1 MSTRY
6 VWEKWNC
13 DSSTNYSCSFY
24 ISGNKHSEED
34 NEEFLIRSS
43 FGSTFSYVKVATS
56 GTGVNGYTVSVDSNG
71 TFLCN
76 GSAATSS
83 QVSGVTMNSKNVYF
97 IVNNEGTMAGVLWLN
112 SAYTAGRAYTEVNN
126 LYYRLTGQNTYI
138 YYEFYKKTSSLIYS
152 KGSTSYGNI
161 SSASSGAYPSDS
173 YSGDYWY
180 VLQGSDSIDPTI
192 SYPSSIFKNQNVK
205 ITVSPAS
212 NTYGGTISYKY
223 EYTTDGSTWTTANS
237 GTTATS
243 VDVTIP
249 STATTFQARVTASD
263 NMGFTSTTAVT
274 GASVTVYDIDPTS
287 VTYDAE
293 ALVAGDEITVT
304 ISPTTSGY
312 SGTITYVI
320 QTNVDG
326 AGWETETETTSTNV
340 PLTIPSDAVSW
351 TVRVYAKTSDY
362 TSSTYVYGNGATEGA
377 EVKHGVGFNVI
388 PENKHLGYLGSAD
401 LMQYYVST
409 DDSVSYVCAISLDGE
424 TVSSTSQ
431 TPGMKTL
438 TISADRWEA
447 LTSGEEHTIEIT
459 ATCNGKSII
468 RTYTFNKFVYDA
480 STLPGLLDGIAE
492 AIKVKMG
499 VNRQLWGYKLPM
511 EILKITNSADN
522 YINAYIDVTAA
533 YVNGMKVMAVS
544 STGEVYSTN
553 ADSSG
558 TTRLEVSEKGDYI
571 VTAKIGEVASESKK
585 VSISADGDVVSA
597 AVAFIKL
604 TVTTVAGSTVTAT
617 LDSQSYSATATSG
630 SAVMYLPSKGT
641 WSVTAA
647 NGDLSSTK
655 TVEVTAYET
664 YALSIPLYDS
674 VFGNNSWA
682 TIQAAVQ
689 SGVASS
695 LWSVG
700 DQKAVTLNGTVGGLT
715 FSNETYYAF
724 IIGFDHNADLEGS
737 NKLHMMFGKTS
748 DGTQIQYID
757 SYTSTGTGFCMN
769 TTNVTTG
776 GWEGSYMR
784 GTIMPA
790 MKAAFPSDLKAV
802 LGSCT
807 KYTHNTSGLSD
818 NNLSSNITATV
829 ETVFLLAEY
838 EIFGLRT
845 GANSYEQNKQMQ
857 YAYFANGNS
866 KVFYQYNSVGTA
878 RRWWSRSTLC
888 PDAAGD
894 SFCIVFTDGSETFIS
909 AFASC
914 GVAPAFII
922 S

>member
-1 MSTRY
+1 MSLRT
-6 VWEKWNC
+6 VWEKWNTKIEKTESITNSRSVDVYNC
-13 DSSTNYSCSFY
+13 KFYSSDDRPVWNGSGYTWTYMQQDGTSYDYYPGYGPRMLTRRYLWTGNSSNSTTYYYEADGCFNYYQITELGGYITAYYSGDVKTYSVQSTTVKGDSSY
-24 ISGNKHSEED
+24 G
-34 NEEFLIRSS
+34 FLSS
-43 FGSTFSYVKVATS
+43 
-56 GTGVNGYTVSVDSNG
+56 
-71 TFLCN
+71 
-76 GSAATSS
+76 
-83 QVSGVTMNSKNVYF
+83 
-97 IVNNEGTMAGVLWLN
+97 
-112 SAYTAGRAYTEVNN
+112 
-126 LYYRLTGQNTYI
+126 
-138 YYEFYKKTSSLIYS
+138 
-152 KGSTSYGNI
+152 
-161 SSASSGAYPSDS
+161 SSASAYPNNS
-173 YSGDYWY
+173 YSGSYWY
-180 VLQGSDSIDPTI
+180 VYQGSDSIDPTI

-205 ITVSPAS
+205 ISVSPAS

-274 GASVTVYDIDPTS
+274 GANVTVYDIDPTS
-287 VTYDAE
+287 VTYDTE
-293 ALVAGDEITVT
+293 ALVAGDEVTVT
-304 ISPTTSGY
+304 ISPTASGY
-312 SGTITYVI
+312 SGAITYVI
-320 QTNVDG
+320 QTNIDG

-362 TSSTYVYGNGATEGA
+362 TSSTYVYGNGATEGV

-388 PENKHLGYLGSAD
+388 PENKHLGYLGSSD

-409 DDSVSYVCAISLDGE
+409 DDNVSYVCAISLDGE
-424 TVSSTSQ
+424 TISSTSQ

-438 TISADRWEA
+438 TISADKWEA

-459 ATCNGKSII
+459 ATCNGKSIT

-499 VNRQLWGYKLPM
+499 VNRQFWGYKLPM

-522 YINAYIDVTAA
+522 YITAYIDVTAT

-585 VSISADGDVVSA
+585 VSISADGDIVSA

-604 TVTTVAGSTVTAT
+604 TVTTAAGATVTAT

-630 SAVMYLPSKGT
+630 SAVIYLPSKGT

-647 NGDLSSTK
+647 NGDLSSTR
-655 TVEVTAYET
+655 TVEVTAYEA
-664 YALSIPLYDS
+664 YALDIPLYDS
-674 VFGNNSWA
+674 VFGNNSWE

-700 DQKAVTLNGTVGGLT
+700 DQKAVTLNGTVCGLT
-715 FSNETYYAF
+715 FSNEMYYAF

-737 NKLHMMFGKTS
+737 NKLHMMLGKTS
-748 DGTQIQYID
+748 GGTQVAFVS
-757 SYTSTGTGFCMN
+757 SYNSNGTGFCMN
-769 TTNVTTG
+769 TTSVTTG
-776 GWEGSYMR
+776 GWNGSYMR

-790 MKAAFPSDLKAV
+790 LKATFPSDLNAV
-802 LGSCT
+802 IGSCI
-807 KYTHNTSGLSD
+807 KYTHNTTGGS
-818 NNLSSNITATV
+818 NNDSSSNITATS
-829 ETVFLLAEY
+829 ESVFLLAEY
-838 EIFGLRT
+838 EVFGTRT
-845 GANSYEQNKQMQ
+845 YANSYEKNKQAQ

-866 KVFYQYNSVGTA
+866 KVFYQHSKTGSTCYWWLRSPFCGAAYTSDFCFVGTGGG
-878 RRWWSRSTLC
+878 
-888 PDAAGD
+888 AGNFNANC
-894 SFCIVFTDGSETFIS
+894 SH
-909 AFASC
+909 

>member
-1 MSTRY
+1 MAQRY
-6 VWEKWNC
+6 VWRK
-13 DSSTNYSCSFY
+13 Y
-24 ISGNKHSEED
+24 
-34 NEEFLIRSS
+34 
-43 FGSTFSYVKVATS
+43 
-56 GTGVNGYTVSVDSNG
+56 SVDTTEAYRKSYSDYTSTIIGIGVEPIYNDIEYVFDDSTG
-71 TFLCN
+71 YYTFKGIGNQISKCTN
-76 GSAATSS
+76 
-83 QVSGVTMNSKNVYF
+83 KNVY
-97 IVNNEGTMAGVLWLN
+97 VLDSYAGKN
-112 SAYTAGRAYTEVNN
+112 G
-126 LYYRLTGQNTYI
+126 I
-138 YYEFYKKTSSLIYS
+138 YYPIAYYIKATIDSSAGTYSHAAPTGYSEPQKVTPEKYTVYS
-152 KGSTSYGNI
+152 KGSTSYGKI
-161 SSASSGAYPSDS
+161 SSKSSGTFPDNS
-173 YSGDYWY
+173 YSGSYWY
-180 VLQGSDSIDPTI
+180 VKLGSDQIDPSI

-205 ITVSPAS
+205 ISVSPAS
-212 NTYGGTISYKY
+212 NTYGGIISYKY

-249 STATTFQARVTASD
+249 PTATTFQARVTASD

-293 ALVAGDEITVT
+293 ALVAGDEVTVT
-304 ISPTTSGY
+304 ISPTSSGY

-320 QTNVDG
+320 QTNIDG
-326 AGWETETETTSTNV
+326 AGWETETETASTNV

-362 TSSTYVYGNGATEGA
+362 TSSTYVYGNGATEGV

-401 LMQYYVST
+401 LIQYYVST
-409 DDSVSYVCAISLDGE
+409 DDNVSYVCVITLDGE
-424 TVSSTSQ
+424 MISSTSQ

-459 ATCNGKSII
+459 ATCNGKSIT

-499 VNRQLWGYKLPM
+499 VNRQFWGYKLPM
-511 EILKITNSADN
+511 EILKITDSADN
-522 YINAYIDVTAA
+522 YITAYIDITAT

-544 STGEVYSTN
+544 NTGEVYSTN

-585 VSISADGDVVSA
+585 VSISADGDIVSA

-604 TVTTVAGSTVTAT
+604 TVTTAAGATVTAT
-617 LDSQSYSATATSG
+617 LNSQSYSATATSG
-630 SAVMYLPSKGT
+630 SAVIYLPSKGT

-655 TVEVTAYET
+655 TVEVTAYEA
-664 YALSIPLYDS
+664 YALDIPLYDS
-674 VFGNNSWA
+674 VFGNNSWE

-715 FSNETYYAF
+715 FSNQTYYAF
-724 IIGFDHNADLEGS
+724 IIGFDHNSSYEGT
-737 NKLHMMFGKTS
+737 NKLHLMLGKTS
-748 DGTQIQYID
+748 DGTPIAFVN
-757 SYTSTGTGFCMN
+757 SYNSTGTGFCMN
-769 TTNVTTG
+769 TTDVTTG
-776 GWEGSYMR
+776 GWNGSYMR
-784 GTIMPA
+784 STIIPA
-790 MKAAFPSDLKAV
+790 MKEAFPSDLKAV

-807 KYTHNTSGLSD
+807 KYTHNTTGGS
-818 NNLSSNITATV
+818 NNDSSSNVAATT

-838 EIFGLRT
+838 EVLGAIT
-845 GANSYEQNKQMQ
+845 IANSYEKNKQAQ

-866 KVFYQYNSVGTA
+866 KVFYQHSSTRMKCN
-878 RRWWSRSTLC
+878 WWLRSPYC
-888 PDAAGD
+888 SGPGD
-894 SFCIVFTDGSETFIS
+894 DRFCIVDTIGSAYTNTANYSI
-909 AFASC
+909 

>member
-1 MSTRY
+1 MSTRH
-6 VWEKWNC
+6 VWSKWNKINKSYYKISYDIPLSVGHFFIRSFDNISIDEDTGTITLSGYYVPDSPMGGYGC
-13 DSSTNYSCSFY
+13 DSKF
-24 ISGNKHSEED
+24 I
-34 NEEFLIRSS
+34 
-43 FGSTFSYVKVATS
+43 S
-56 GTGVNGYTVSVDSNG
+56 GTGTNRTAVITLSDANAYRSDNFSWPVEILQKAYENDASDYRSSDVSAVQS
-71 TFLCN
+71 TK
-76 GSAATSS
+76 AA
-83 QVSGVTMNSKNVYF
+83 
-97 IVNNEGTMAGVLWLN
+97 
-112 SAYTAGRAYTEVNN
+112 
-126 LYYRLTGQNTYI
+126 
-138 YYEFYKKTSSLIYS
+138 
-152 KGSTSYGNI
+152 KGSTSYGLL
-161 SSASSGAYPSDS
+161 SSDTSSTYPADNYKGS
-173 YSGDYWY
+173 YWY
-180 VLQGSDSIDPTI
+180 VYQGSDSIDPTI

-249 STATTFQARVTASD
+249 PTATTFQARVTASD

-287 VTYDAE
+287 VTYDTE
-293 ALVAGDEITVT
+293 ALVAGDEVTVT

-312 SGTITYVI
+312 SGAITYVI
-320 QTNVDG
+320 QTNIDG

-340 PLTIPSDAVSW
+340 PLTIPSDAISW
-351 TVRVYAKTSDY
+351 AVRVYAKTSDY
-362 TSSTYVYGNGATEGA
+362 TSSTYVYGNGATEGV
-377 EVKHGVGFNVI
+377 EVKHGVGFNII
-388 PENKHLGYLGSAD
+388 PENKYLGYLGSSD

-409 DDSVSYVCAISLDGE
+409 DDNVSYVCAISLDGE
-424 TVSSTSQ
+424 TIFSTSQ

-438 TISADRWEA
+438 TVSADRWEA

-459 ATCNGKSII
+459 ATCNGKSIT

-492 AIKVKMG
+492 AIKIKMG
-499 VNRQLWGYKLPM
+499 VNRQFWGYKLPM

-522 YINAYIDVTAA
+522 YITAYIDVTAT
-533 YVNGMKVMAVS
+533 YVSGMKVMAVS

-585 VSISADGDVVSA
+585 VSISADGDIVSA

-604 TVTTVAGSTVTAT
+604 TVTTAAGATVTAT

-630 SAVMYLPSKGT
+630 SAVIYLPSKGT

-647 NGDLSSTK
+647 NGDLNSTK
-655 TVEVTAYET
+655 TVEVTAYEAYT
-664 YALSIPLYDS
+664 LSIPLYDS
-674 VFGNNSWA
+674 VFGNNSWE

-700 DQKAVTLNGTVGGLT
+700 AQKAVTLNGTVGGLT

-724 IIGFDHNADLEGS
+724 IIGFDHNQSYEGT
-737 NKLHMMFGKTS
+737 NKLHMMLGKTS
-748 DGTQIQYID
+748 GGTKVAFVS
-757 SYTSTGTGFCMN
+757 SYSSTGTGFCMN
-769 TTNVTTG
+769 TSNTTSG
-776 GWEGSYMR
+776 GWNGSYMR
-784 GTIMPA
+784 STIMPA

-807 KYTHNTSGLSD
+807 KYTHNTTGGSGNDS
-818 NNLSSNITATV
+818 SSNVTATT
-829 ETVFLLAEY
+829 ESMFLLAEY
-838 EIFGLRT
+838 EVFGSKT
-845 GANSYEQNKQMQ
+845 YANSYEQNKQAQ
-857 YAYFANGNS
+857 YAYFKNGNS
-866 KVFYQYNSVGTA
+866 KVFYQHSSTGTTCIWWLRSPRCNTTDATQFRPVNTDGGATNFIAYNSY
-878 RRWWSRSTLC
+878 
-888 PDAAGD
+888 
-894 SFCIVFTDGSETFIS
+894 
-909 AFASC
+909 

>member
-1 MSTRY
+1 MSTRH
-6 VWEKWNC
+6 VWSKWNKINKSYYKISYDIPLSVGHFFIRSFDNISIDEDTGTITLSGYYVPDSPMGGYGC
-13 DSSTNYSCSFY
+13 DSKF
-24 ISGNKHSEED
+24 I
-34 NEEFLIRSS
+34 
-43 FGSTFSYVKVATS
+43 S
-56 GTGVNGYTVSVDSNG
+56 GTGTNRTAVITLSDANAYRSDNFSWPVEILQKAYENDASDYRSSDVSAVQS
-71 TFLCN
+71 TK
-76 GSAATSS
+76 AA
-83 QVSGVTMNSKNVYF
+83 
-97 IVNNEGTMAGVLWLN
+97 
-112 SAYTAGRAYTEVNN
+112 
-126 LYYRLTGQNTYI
+126 
-138 YYEFYKKTSSLIYS
+138 
-152 KGSTSYGNI
+152 KGSTSYGLL
-161 SSASSGAYPSDS
+161 SSDTSSTYPADNYKGS
-173 YSGDYWY
+173 YWY
-180 VLQGSDSIDPTI
+180 VYQGSDSIDPTI

-249 STATTFQARVTASD
+249 PTATTFQARVTASD

-287 VTYDAE
+287 VTYDTE
-293 ALVAGDEITVT
+293 ALVAGDEVTVT

-312 SGTITYVI
+312 SGAITYVI
-320 QTNVDG
+320 QTNIDG
-326 AGWETETETTSTNV
+326 AGWETETETASTNV

-351 TVRVYAKTSDY
+351 AVRVYAKTSDY
-362 TSSTYVYGNGATEGA
+362 TSSTYVYGNGATEGV

-409 DDSVSYVCAISLDGE
+409 DDSVSYVCVISLDGE

-459 ATCNGKSII
+459 ATCNGKSIT

-492 AIKVKMG
+492 AIKIKMG
-499 VNRQLWGYKLPM
+499 VNRQFWGYKLPM

-522 YINAYIDVTAA
+522 YITAYIDVTAT
-533 YVNGMKVMAVS
+533 YVSGMKVMAVS

-585 VSISADGDVVSA
+585 VSISADGDIVSA

-604 TVTTVAGSTVTAT
+604 TVTTAAGATVTAT

-630 SAVMYLPSKGT
+630 SAVIYLPSKGT

-647 NGDLSSTK
+647 NGDLNSTK
-655 TVEVTAYET
+655 TVEVTAYEAYT
-664 YALSIPLYDS
+664 LSIPLYDS
-674 VFGNNSWA
+674 VFGNNSWE

-700 DQKAVTLNGTVGGLT
+700 AQKAVTLNGTVGNVT

-737 NKLHMMFGKTS
+737 NKLHMMFGKTN
-748 DGTQIQYID
+748 DGTQVAFVDTNYEN
-757 SYTSTGTGFCMN
+757 SATSGFVMN
-769 TTNVTTG
+769 TSSTTSG
-776 GWEGSYMR
+776 GWNGSYMR

-790 MKAAFPSDLKAV
+790 LKTAFPSDLNAV
-802 LGSCT
+802 VGSCT
-807 KYTHNTSGLSD
+807 KYTHNTDGGSD
-818 NNLSSNITATV
+818 NNTSSNVTATT
-829 ETVFLLAEY
+829 ESVFLLAEY
-838 EIFGLRT
+838 EVFGARNF
-845 GANSYEQNKQMQ
+845 ANSYEKNKQAQ
-857 YAYFANGNS
+857 YAYFKNGNS
-866 KVFYQYNSVGTA
+866 KVFYQHSSTGSAALWWLRSPSCSNTA
-878 RRWWSRSTLC
+878 TNI
-888 PDAAGD
+888 
-894 SFCIVFTDGSETFIS
+894 FCFVFTSGSVTYNVAYLSYGI
-909 AFASC
+909 
-914 GVAPAFII
+914 APAFII

>member
-6 VWEKWNC
+6 VWSKWNR
-13 DSSTNYSCSFY
+13 DSTEYWAYSSTIEQSNYTAECL
-24 ISGNKHSEED
+24 GGWTD
-34 NEEFLIRSS
+34 
-43 FGSTFSYVKVATS
+43 
-56 GTGVNGYTVSVDSNG
+56 YTITDG
-71 TFLCN
+71 KF
-76 GSAATSS
+76 
-83 QVSGVTMNSKNVYF
+83 
-97 IVNNEGTMAGVLWLN
+97 
-112 SAYTAGRAYTEVNN
+112 YTAG
-126 LYYRLTGQNTYI
+126 TYI
-138 YYEFYKKTSSLIYS
+138 SRSNNSYSGTLYMASSSGTNASFNGRTTIYKGNVVQGLNGIIFNSANIYKLTPTKRYSYS
-152 KGSTSYGNI
+152 KGSTSYGNV
-161 SSASSGAYPSDS
+161 SSASSGAYPSNS
-173 YSGDYWY
+173 YSDSYWY
-180 VLQGSDSIDPTI
+180 VYQGSDSIDPTI
-192 SYPSSIFKNQNVK
+192 SYPSSIFKNQN
-205 ITVSPAS
+205 IRISVSPAS

-274 GASVTVYDIDPTS
+274 GANVTVYDIDPTS

-326 AGWETETETTSTNV
+326 SGWETETETTSTNV

-362 TSSTYVYGNGATEGA
+362 TSSTYVYGNGATEGV

-388 PENKHLGYLGSAD
+388 PENKYLGYIGSAD

-424 TVSSTSQ
+424 TISSTSQ

-438 TISADRWEA
+438 TISADKWEA

-459 ATCNGKSII
+459 ATCNGKSIT

-499 VNRQLWGYKLPM
+499 VNRQFWGYKLPM

-522 YINAYIDVTAA
+522 YITAYIDVTTT
-533 YVNGMKVMAVS
+533 YVSGMKVMAVS

-571 VTAKIGEVASESKK
+571 VTAKIGDIPSESKK
-585 VSISADGDVVSA
+585 VSISTDGEVGATSVS
-597 AVAFIKL
+597 FIKL
-604 TVTTVAGSTVTAT
+604 TVTTKPGATITVS
-617 LDSQSYSATATSG
+617 LDSQSYTATATGG
-630 SAVMYLPSKGT
+630 SAEFYLPQKGT
-641 WSVTAA
+641 WSVTATS
-647 NGDLSSTK
+647 GDQTK
-655 TVEVTAYET
+655 TETVEVTDYSAY
-664 YALSIPLYDS
+664 SIYVSLFDE
-674 VFGNNSWA
+674 VFGNNTWES
-682 TIQAAVQ
+682 IQNAVQ
-689 SGVASS
+689 SGIAASY
-695 LWSVG
+695 WSVG
-700 DQKAVTLNGTVGGLT
+700 DTKAVTLNGGVVGLT
-715 FSNETYYAF
+715 LSGTYYVF
-724 IIGFDHNADLEGS
+724 ILGFDHNSSYEGK
-737 NKLHMMFGKTS
+737 NKLHLMLGKTGG
-748 DGTQIQYID
+748 GTPVVFVN
-757 SYTSTGTGFCMN
+757 SYGSGGTGFCMN
-769 TTNVTTG
+769 TSNVTTG
-776 GWEGSYMR
+776 GWNGSYMR

-790 MKAAFPSDLKAV
+790 FKAAFPSDLKAV

-807 KYTHNTSGLSD
+807 KYTHNTTGGSGND
-818 NNLSSNITATV
+818 TSSNVTATT

-838 EIFGLRT
+838 EVFGART
-845 GANSYEQNKQMQ
+845 YANSYEKNKQAQ
-857 YAYFANGNS
+857 YAYFKNGNS
-866 KVFYQYNSVGTA
+866 KVFYRHSSTGSACYWWLRSPSCSSTNANYFCSV
-878 RRWWSRSTLC
+878 
-888 PDAAGD
+888 DA
-894 SFCIVFTDGSETFIS
+894 DGHANNGNAYGSS
-909 AFASC
+909 

>member
-6 VWEKWNC
+6 VWSKYNVSSEKKVNSGYLNA
-13 DSSTNYSCSFY
+13 SSTGQYFY
-24 ISGNKHSEED
+24 TGWYTAYLWKGTFNSNTWTWTSKTVTQCTKNLDISGTFGFSTN
-34 NEEFLIRSS
+34 SS
-43 FGSTFSYVKVATS
+43 SPPSKVYVAGSDIISI
-56 GTGVNGYTVSVDSNG
+56 TVSGSNAYLYRINDESSG
-71 TFLCN
+71 FL
-76 GSAATSS
+76 
-83 QVSGVTMNSKNVYF
+83 Q
-97 IVNNEGTMAGVLWLN
+97 
-112 SAYTAGRAYTEVNN
+112 
-126 LYYRLTGQNTYI
+126 YI
-138 YYEFYKKTSSLIYS
+138 YQSTVYS
-152 KGSTSYGNI
+152 QGSTSYGNV
-161 SSASSGAYPSDS
+161 SSASSSAHPSNN
-173 YSGDYWY
+173 YSGSYWY
-180 VLQGSDSIDPTI
+180 VLKGNDCIDPSI

-205 ITVSPAS
+205 ISVSPAS

-243 VDVTIP
+243 VDVTFP

-287 VTYDAE
+287 VTYDTE
-293 ALVAGDEITVT
+293 ALVAGDEVTVT

-312 SGTITYVI
+312 SGAITYVI
-320 QTNVDG
+320 QTNIDG
-326 AGWETETETTSTNV
+326 AGLETETETASTNV

-351 TVRVYAKTSDY
+351 AVRVYAKTSDY
-362 TSSTYVYGNGATEGA
+362 TSSTYVYGNGATEGV

-409 DDSVSYVCAISLDGE
+409 DDSVSYVCVISLDGE

-459 ATCNGKSII
+459 ATCNGKSIT

-492 AIKVKMG
+492 AIKVKTG
-499 VNRQLWGYKLPM
+499 VNRQFWGYKLPM

-522 YINAYIDVTAA
+522 YITAYIDVTAT
-533 YVNGMKVMAVS
+533 YISGMKVMAVS

-585 VSISADGDVVSA
+585 VSISADGDIVSA
-597 AVAFIKL
+597 AVTFIKL
-604 TVTTVAGSTVTAT
+604 MVTTAAGATVTAT
-617 LDSQSYSATATSG
+617 LNSQSYSATATSG
-630 SAVMYLPSKGT
+630 SAVIYLPSKGT

-647 NGDLSSTK
+647 NGDLNSTK

-664 YALSIPLYDS
+664 YALDIPLYDS

-700 DQKAVTLNGTVGGLT
+700 DQKAVTLNGTVGNLT
-715 FSNETYYAF
+715 FGNETYYAF

-737 NKLHMMFGKTS
+737 NKLHMMFGKNS
-748 DGTQIQYID
+748 NGTQVAFVD
-757 SYTSTGTGFCMN
+757 SNYGSSATSGFIIN
-769 TTNVTTG
+769 STYVSTD
-776 GWEGSYMR
+776 GWNGSYMKN
-784 GTIMPA
+784 TICPA
-790 MKAAFPSDLKAV
+790 FLSVLQKDL
-802 LGSCT
+802 GNTICT
-807 KYTHNTSGLSD
+807 CIKYTHNSTCGD
-818 NNLSSNITATV
+818 GTDSSSSVTATT
-829 ETVFLLAEY
+829 ESVFLLSEY
-838 EIFGLRT
+838 EVQGKNSF
-845 GANSYEQNKQMQ
+845 ADSYEQNKQAQ
-857 YAYFANGNS
+857 YTYFANGNS
-866 KVFYQYNSVGTA
+866 KIFYNYQDTTSYCYWWLRSPSCYASSDQFCNTMGGTGSLDYSSV
-878 RRWWSRSTLC
+878 
-888 PDAAGD
+888 
-894 SFCIVFTDGSETFIS
+894 TFS
-909 AFASC
+909 YGF
-914 GVAPAFII
+914 APAFVIG
-922 S
+922 

>member
-6 VWEKWNC
+6 VWEKWSRQSKTGYELVYGERANWGTT
-13 DSSTNYSCSFY
+13 DTYGTPYLYSTCTVNQNTGELTLSGRFKASDGNSGYYEQGSGINHGTVQVYPPYYNYVYFC
-24 ISGNKHSEED
+24 
-34 NEEFLIRSS
+34 
-43 FGSTFSYVKVATS
+43 
-56 GTGVNGYTVSVDSNG
+56 TVS
-71 TFLCN
+71 
-76 GSAATSS
+76 
-83 QVSGVTMNSKNVYF
+83 SK
-97 IVNNEGTMAGVLWLN
+97 
-112 SAYTAGRAYTEVNN
+112 AYT
-126 LYYRLTGQNTYI
+126 
-138 YYEFYKKTSSLIYS
+138 YYE
-152 KGSTSYGNI
+152 KGTTSYGLLSSVS
-161 SSASSGAYPSDS
+161 SSAYPDNS
-173 YSGDYWY
+173 YSGSYWY
-180 VLQGSDSIDPTI
+180 VYKGSDQIDPSI

-205 ITVSPAS
+205 ISVSPAS

-263 NMGFTSTTAVT
+263 NMGFTSTTAVA

-287 VTYDAE
+287 VTYDTE
-293 ALVAGDEITVT
+293 ALVAGDEVTVT

-340 PLTIPSDAVSW
+340 PLTIPSNAVSW

-362 TSSTYVYGNGATEGA
+362 TSSTYVYGNGETEGV

-388 PENKHLGYLGSAD
+388 PENKYLGYIGSAD

-409 DDSVSYVCAISLDGE
+409 DDSISYVCVISLDGE
-424 TVSSTSQ
+424 TISSTSQ

-438 TISADRWEA
+438 TISADKWEA

-459 ATCNGKSII
+459 ATCNGKSIT

-499 VNRQLWGYKLPM
+499 VNRQFWGYKLPM
-511 EILKITNSADN
+511 EILKITDSADN
-522 YINAYIDVTAA
+522 YITAYIDVTAT
-533 YVNGMKVMAVS
+533 YVSGMKVMAVS
-544 STGEVYSTN
+544 STGEVYSTD

-571 VTAKIGEVASESKK
+571 VTAKIGDIPSESKK
-585 VSISADGDVVSA
+585 VSISTDGEVGATSVS
-597 AVAFIKL
+597 FIKL
-604 TVTTVAGSTVTAT
+604 TVTTKAGATVTVS
-617 LDSQSYSATATSG
+617 LDSQSYTSTATSG
-630 SAVMYLPSKGT
+630 SVMFYLPQKGT
-641 WSVTAA
+641 WSVTGTS
-647 NGDLSSTK
+647 GDQ
-655 TVEVTAYET
+655 TVTNTISITAYEE
-664 YALSIPLYDS
+664 YSISISLYDE
-674 VFGNNSWA
+674 VFGNNSWES
-682 TIQAAVQ
+682 IQEVTRSGLAA
-689 SGVASS
+689 SY
-695 LWSVG
+695 WSVG
-700 DQKAVTLNGTVGGLT
+700 DSKAVTMNGGVGGLT

-724 IIGFDHNADLEGS
+724 IIGFDHNQSYEGT
-737 NKLHMMFGKTS
+737 NKLHMMLGKTS
-748 DGTQIQYID
+748 GGIQVAFY
-757 SYTSTGTGFCMN
+757 SFYMN
-769 TTNVTTG
+769 SSATAAG
-776 GWEGSYMR
+776 GWNGSYMR

-790 MKAAFPSDLKAV
+790 FKATFPSDLKAV

-807 KYTHNTSGLSD
+807 KYTHNTTGG
-818 NNLSSNITATV
+818 SSNDTSSNVTATT

-838 EIFGLRT
+838 EVFGART
-845 GANSYEQNKQMQ
+845 YANSYEKNKQAQ
-857 YAYFANGNS
+857 YAYFKNGNS
-866 KVFYQYNSVGTA
+866 KVFYRHSSTGTA
-878 RRWWSRSTLC
+878 CYWWLRSPICSSTATSIFCLVH
-888 PDAAGD
+888 AD
-894 SFCIVFTDGSETFIS
+894 STETNSS
-909 AFASC
+909 ASSSY

>member
-6 VWEKWNC
+6 VWSKWNRVEAIEWKV
-13 DSSTNYSCSFY
+13 SSESYSSVP
-24 ISGNKHSEED
+24 
-34 NEEFLIRSS
+34 SS
-43 FGSTFSYVKVATS
+43 MLNSANTSYSLNTSTGKVT
-56 GTGVNGYTVSVDSNG
+56 GTGALSSAGNNETRYFFPSSSYSDSNG
-71 TFLCN
+71 WTYHAN
-76 GSAATSS
+76 AGS
-83 QVSGVTMNSKNVYF
+83 YF
-97 IVNNEGTMAGVLWLN
+97 Y
-112 SAYTAGRAYTEVNN
+112 SAYVTWTASGMGY
-126 LYYRLTGQNTYI
+126 
-138 YYEFYKKTSSLIYS
+138 TSSLSNIYRYKS
-152 KGSTSYGNI
+152 YQDTVYHKGSTSYGNI
-161 SSASSGAYPSDS
+161 SSTSSSAYPSNN
-173 YSGDYWY
+173 YSGSYWY
-180 VLQGSDSIDPTI
+180 VYQGSDSIDPTI

-205 ITVSPAS
+205 ISVSPAS
-212 NTYGGTISYKY
+212 NTYGGTVSYKY

-243 VDVTIP
+243 VDVAIP

-274 GASVTVYDIDPTS
+274 GASVIVYDINPTS

-293 ALVAGDEITVT
+293 ALVAGDEVTVI
-304 ISPTTSGY
+304 ISPATSDY

-362 TSSTYVYGNGATEGA
+362 TSSTYVYGNGETEGV

-401 LMQYYVST
+401 LMQYYVSA
-409 DDSVSYVCAISLDGE
+409 DDSVSYVCVISLDGE

-459 ATCNGKSII
+459 ATCNGKSIT

-499 VNRQLWGYKLPM
+499 VNRQFWGYKLPM

-544 STGEVYSTN
+544 STGEVYSAN

-585 VSISADGDVVSA
+585 VSISADGDIVSA
-597 AVAFIKL
+597 AVTFIKL
-604 TVTTVAGSTVTAT
+604 MVTTAAGATVTAT
-617 LDSQSYSATATSG
+617 LNSQSYSATATSG
-630 SAVMYLPSKGT
+630 SAVIYLPSKGT

-655 TVEVTAYET
+655 TVEVTAYEA
-664 YALSIPLYDS
+664 YALDIPLYDS
-674 VFGNNSWA
+674 VFGNNSWE

-700 DQKAVTLNGTVGGLT
+700 DQKAVTLNGSVGGLT
-715 FSNETYYAF
+715 FSNKTYYAF
-724 IIGFDHNADLEGS
+724 IIGFNHNSSYEGT
-737 NKLHMMFGKTS
+737 NKLHLMLGKTS
-748 DGTQIQYID
+748 DRTPIAFVN
-757 SYTSTGTGFCMN
+757 SYNSTGTGFCMN
-769 TTNVTTG
+769 TTNTTSG
-776 GWEGSYMR
+776 GWNGSYMR
-784 GTIMPA
+784 GTIIPA
-790 MKAAFPSDLKAV
+790 FKAALPSDLKAV

-807 KYTHNTSGLSD
+807 KYTHNTTGG
-818 NNLSSNITATV
+818 SSNDSSSNVTATT
-829 ETVFLLAEY
+829 ESVFLLAEY
-838 EIFGLRT
+838 EVFGTRSY
-845 GANSYEQNKQMQ
+845 ANSYEKNKQAQ
-857 YAYFANGNS
+857 YAYFKNGNS
-866 KVFYQYNSVGTA
+866 KVFYQHGSTGSTA
-878 RRWWSRSTLC
+878 RWWLRSPYCDFSYTNYFC
-888 PDAAGD
+888 RVNADGDANA
-894 SFCIVFTDGSETFIS
+894 TDES
-909 AFASC
+909 ASS